1 MFTRFDSGRKGFV
14 TVKAFA
20 FVAATA
26 AIAGLAGCSSQV
38 SSASQV
44 SSTAG
49 ILTPTAAPTRTPV
62 KSVAAARPDKTAVH
76 CFVNVTTLD
85 DYRAQVIA
93 TGNNCS
99 SVLTVVR
106 RDIASYNAE
115 YQMGLT
121 ASIGRV
127 PWDSADNAI
136 CQGIIARQV
145 GIVVNPGQDETHYYA
160 QPVCDAL
167 GFS

>member
-1 MFTRFDSGRKGFV
+1 LA
-14 TVKAFA
+14 VKAFA
-20 FVAATA
+20 FVAVTA
-26 AIAGLAGCSSQV
+26 AIAGLAGCSNLISSTSQV
-38 SSASQV
+38 
-44 SSTAG
+44 STAG

-62 KSVAAARPDKTAVH
+62 KSVAAARPDKTMVH
-76 CFVNVTTLD
+76 CLVNVTTPD

-93 TGNNCS
+93 TGSDCRN
-99 SVLTVVR
+99 VLAVVR

-136 CQGIIARQV
+136 CQGIIARQA

-160 QPVCDAL
+160 QPVCNAL
-167 GFS
+167 GFSPAE